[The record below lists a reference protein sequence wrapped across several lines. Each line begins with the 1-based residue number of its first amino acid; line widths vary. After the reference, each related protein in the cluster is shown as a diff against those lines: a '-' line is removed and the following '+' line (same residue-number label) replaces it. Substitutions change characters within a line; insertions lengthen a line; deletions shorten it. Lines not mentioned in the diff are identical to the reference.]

1 MKTAK
6 NKYLAS
12 EDLAYELLQ
21 SQIKGHPTEE
31 VCRYFRMIAT
41 HLLGSTKYKGYPKS
55 LQEDLVSSAL
65 VKCCKNIH
73 NFKPQYADRCFN
85 YYTRCTEHAFWDV
98 LTKHY
103 KQLNIK
109 RKLALDYA
117 DQIECI
123 DPNVAKKIRD
133 NQIEIRE
140 DGQ

>member
-1 MKTAK
+1 
-6 NKYLAS
+6 
-12 EDLAYELLQ
+12 
-21 SQIKGHPTEE
+21 
-31 VCRYFRMIAT
+31 MIAT

-55 LQEDLVSSAL
+55 LQDDLVSSAL

-73 NFKPQYADRCFN
+73 NFKKEYADRCFN

-103 KQLNIK
+103 KQMNIK

-123 DPNVAKKIRD
+123 DPSTAKKIRD
-133 NQIEIRE
+133 S
-140 DGQ
+140 